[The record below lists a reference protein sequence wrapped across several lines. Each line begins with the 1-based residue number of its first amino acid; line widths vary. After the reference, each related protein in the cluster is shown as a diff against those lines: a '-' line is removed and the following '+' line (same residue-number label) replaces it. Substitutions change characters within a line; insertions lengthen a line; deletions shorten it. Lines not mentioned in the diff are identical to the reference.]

1 MSYYRKPYYRN
12 RYNNR
17 YNRDNYKETE
27 KKPYKKRHYYNN
39 NYNSRSRS
47 ESRSPKRR
55 YSKNEK
61 RKFNMYN
68 KDEYLEESSSS
79 SSSFDNNDFFVD
91 REKTCPFLL
100 RVFYKI
106 NGNNPLSLFSGDK
119 FPTELDI
126 YTWEDANLKEL
137 SKFIHD
143 ALKDTVLGM
152 YDYYKF
158 SRIHH
163 DENGTLLSDEIGNVV
178 INDKRSKLNKNIKKS
193 LKDIGFQIGDFF
205 DINITST
212 NRKNN

>member
-39 NYNSRSRS
+39 SHNSRSRS

-68 KDEYLEESSSS
+68 RDERLEESSS

-137 SKFIHD
+137 TKFIHD
-143 ALKDTVLGM
+143 ALKGTVLGM

-178 INDKRSKLNKNIKKS
+178 INDKRSRLNKNIKKS

>member
-1 MSYYRKPYYRN
+1 MSSYRKPYYKN
-12 RYNNR
+12 RYSNR
-17 YNRDNYKETE
+17 FNRDNYRETIE
-27 KKPYKKRHYYNN
+27 KKPYNKRY

-47 ESRSPKRR
+47 ESSSPKRR
-55 YSKNEK
+55 YSKYEK
-61 RKFNMYN
+61 KRFNMYYRN
-68 KDEYLEESSSS
+68 ERLEESSSS
-79 SSSFDNNDFFVD
+79 SSLDDNDFFVD

-119 FPTELDI
+119 FPSELDI

-137 SKFIHD
+137 AKFIHD

-152 YDYYKF
+152 YDFYKF
-158 SRIHH
+158 SRIYH

-178 INDKRSKLNKNIKKS
+178 INDKISKLNKNIKKS
-193 LKDIGFQIGDFF
+193 LKDIGFQIGDYF